1 MPSRDAEA
9 DAGLARIGRMLAFAG
24 FLPFAVLALWLYG
37 IAPDH
42 PWRQGTIVLLTGYAA
57 VVLSFLG
64 GIRWGLA
71 VLAQRHASASA
82 T

>member
-1 MPSRDAEA
+1 
-9 DAGLARIGRMLAFAG
+9 MLVFAG
-24 FLPFAVLALWLYG
+24 FIPFAALALWLYG
-37 IAPDH
+37 VAPDH

-64 GIRWGLA
+64 GIRWGLSLLPA
-71 VLAQRHASASA
+71 RSASASA